1 MRIGRFAIRR
11 GSGGAGARP
20 GGDGV
25 IRELVLLAP
34 AEIALIAQ
42 RHARAPFGLA
52 GGEQRVDLGGGHARH
67 ARMVRARPGSGPAAR
82 RRDLTS

>member
-1 MRIGRFAIRR
+1 M
-11 GSGGAGARP
+11 
-20 GGDGV
+20 

-52 GGEQRVDLGGGHARH
+52 GGEPGQPGRASLDGVPLGGAAHVRAAAGAVLRIETPGGGGHGAR
-67 ARMVRARPGSGPAAR
+67 SSS
-82 RRDLTS
+82 T